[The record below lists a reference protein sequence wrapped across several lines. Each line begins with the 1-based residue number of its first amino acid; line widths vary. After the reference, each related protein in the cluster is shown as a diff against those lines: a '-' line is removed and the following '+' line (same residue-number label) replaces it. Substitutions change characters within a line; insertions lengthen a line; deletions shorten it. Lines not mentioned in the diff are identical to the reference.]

1 MFCNVRKYYF
11 FFVVICSFASPTL
24 KQWPILD
31 PELGSPKEFKDLLLK
46 YANVLNQPG
55 MMIGSYVTAPN
66 T

>member
-1 MFCNVRKYYF
+1 MKIIDR
-11 FFVVICSFASPTL
+11 FASPTL

-31 PELGSPKEFKDLLLK
+31 PELGSPKPLKDLLLK
-46 YANVLNQPG
+46 YANILNQPG